1 MLTWVFTVSQ
11 VSMKGIFSILLCI
24 VCYTLSA
31 QVVDKTRLEYDD
43 DQLDALQVGM
53 AVTSDQ
59 KQAAFLLENGELRIF
74 DFYNSVFIHSYNLE
88 VNEVLEIAFSQDDNA
103 LFIVETN
110 RLQVL
115 DWKTG
120 NTLLTKGFEES
131 IQAFGVAHFSNHFG
145 VAFENDVQ
153 IWSMESLTQ
162 TQTLSIKKDI
172 AVISFSYTNPEVIV
186 SPKWTLMG
194 NQMYSFDYLEGKEV
208 EQYKGKFIGS
218 YDPNGKVYYY
228 QYNPIPGYTIGTPIL
243 GHRTLPTGKDY
254 QAIMAWDGKSE
265 KTSDVGFYMTTL
277 RIQDKIICAVGYRG
291 FSVFDYNEGG
301 RVFTTKKTKRE
312 RSSSAISSLG
322 DYQANPHY
330 QISEDKALIN
340 AYGDNINQIY
350 SATQNE
356 IIGYIFVDA
365 DGEYAVVSRDG
376 RFDGT
381 SESSEKLYWG
391 ARKSNKKTSLAST
404 FERGFTPK
412 LLRSLLYEDQLIEE
426 IDIEEA
432 IEEIPVIQV
441 ISLDGQQVKMEDG
454 MVRSS
459 TTKKQVQ
466 IQMAATENKE
476 NLEQI
481 KLFHNNKLV
490 AVNEDPTSLV
500 TFDVTL
506 SNALGNENYLY
517 VVGTSKS
524 GIDTEKQ
531 KLIINYSGNTDA
543 PPRLFLITVGINEYK
558 NPRYNLNYAIAD
570 AEAFSSALSGNQS
583 TLFSEVKHLSVRNAD
598 FTKSEMESVFAEV
611 MSEAREQDLLI
622 FYYAGHGV
630 MSKGI
635 DAPAEFFL
643 VPHDVTQIYGR
654 DELLFEK
661 ALAASELKEISKNIN
676 AQKQLFILDAC
687 QSAAALDAIAS
698 RGILEEKAIAQ
709 LARSTGTFWITATG
723 SEQFATEFETIGHGV
738 FTYSLLEGLK
748 GAADGSNGDKKI
760 TVRELSTY
768 LEERVPEL
776 AEKYQGTPQYP
787 SSYSFG
793 NDFPIMIIDSN

>member
-1 MLTWVFTVSQ
+1 MKSLFLLLMLSLYTT
-11 VSMKGIFSILLCI
+11 IL
-24 VCYTLSA
+24 A
-31 QVVDKTRLEYDD
+31 QVVDKTRLEYEE

-74 DFYNSVFIHSYNLE
+74 DFYNSVFTYSYKIDLLD
-88 VNEVLEIAFSQDDNA
+88 VFEIAFTQDDQA
-103 LFIVETN
+103 LLIVESN
-110 RLQVL
+110 RIRLL

-120 NTLLTKGFEES
+120 ETLLTKNYLERVQNARIARFD
-131 IQAFGVAHFSNHFG
+131 NYFG
-145 VAFENDVQ
+145 VAFQNHVEIWDKDQMKISKTLQ
-153 IWSMESLTQ
+153 IKQNIM
-162 TQTLSIKKDI
+162 IIDF
-172 AVISFSYTNPEVIV
+172 SFTGPQIIV
-186 SPKWTLMG
+186 SPKWSLIR
-194 NQMYSFDYLEGKEV
+194 NQMYTFDYHTGREIENYKKKYFGLYDKSGKI
-208 EQYKGKFIGS
+208 F
-218 YDPNGKVYYY
+218 YY
-228 QYNPIPGYTIGTPIL
+228 QNNAVPGLSPAVPVY
-243 GHRTLPTGKDY
+243 GHRTLPSGNDY
-254 QAIMAWDGKSE
+254 QPIMIMAGEQAKASE
-265 KTSDVGFYMTTL
+265 MGGLMTKI
-277 RIQDKIICAVGYRG
+277 RIEDKVIGSVGYRG
-291 FSVFDYNEGG
+291 FSVFDYNKGG
-301 RVFTTKKTKRE
+301 TIFTTQKTKRE
-312 RSSSAISSLG
+312 RSSSSLSYYG
-322 DYQANPHY
+322 DYQAHPHY
-330 QISEDKALIN
+330 LIDDDKVLIN

-412 LLRSLLYEDQLIEE
+412 LLRSLLHEDQLIEE
-426 IDIEEA
+426 IDIEEE
-432 IEEIPVIQV
+432 IEKIPVIQV
-441 ISLDGQQVKMEDG
+441 ISLDGQQVKMEEG
-454 MVRSS
+454 LIRSS

-466 IQMAATENKE
+466 LQVAATENKE

-490 AVNEDPTSLV
+490 AMNEDPTSLV

-506 SNALGNENYLY
+506 SNAMGNENYLY

-531 KLIINYSGNTDA
+531 KLIVNYSGNTDA

-570 AEAFSSALSGNQS
+570 AEAFSSALSSNQS
-583 TLFSEVKHLSVRNAD
+583 TLFNEVKHLSVRNAD
-598 FTKSEMESVFAEV
+598 FTKSKIESAFAEV

-654 DELLFEK
+654 DEMLFEK
-661 ALAASELKEISKNIN
+661 ALAASELKEISRNIN

-793 NDFPIMIIDSN
+793 NDFPIMIIDTN

>member
-1 MLTWVFTVSQ
+1 
-11 VSMKGIFSILLCI
+11 MKTLFSILSLVFCTVI
-24 VCYTLSA
+24 SA
-31 QVVDKTRLEYDD
+31 QVVDKTRLEYDE

-74 DFYNSVFIHSYNLE
+74 DFYNSVFTHTFQIDLLE
-88 VNEVLEIAFSQDDNA
+88 IFEIAFTQDDQA
-103 LFIVETN
+103 ILIVESN
-110 RLQVL
+110 RIRLL

-120 NTLLTKGFEES
+120 EILLTKSYQERV
-131 IQAFGVAHFSNHFG
+131 QNARVARFDNHFG
-145 VAFENDVQ
+145 VAFQNHVE
-153 IWSMESLTQ
+153 IWNKDQMEVV
-162 TQTLSIKKDI
+162 QTLKIKQNIMIIDF
-172 AVISFSYTNPEVIV
+172 SFTQPQIII
-186 SPKWTLMG
+186 SPKWSLIR
-194 NQMYSFDYLEGKEV
+194 NQMYIFNYQTGKEI
-208 EQYKGKFIGS
+208 ENFKKKYFGLNDK
-218 YDPNGKVYYY
+218 NGKVYFY
-228 QYNPIPGYTIGTPIL
+228 QNNAVPGLGPGVPVY
-243 GHRTLPTGKDY
+243 GHRTLPSGNDY
-254 QAIMAWDGKSE
+254 QPIMIMAGEQVKA
-265 KTSDVGFYMTTL
+265 SDVGGLMTCL
-277 RIQDKIICAVGYRG
+277 RIDDKVIGSVGYRG
-291 FSVFDYNEGG
+291 FSVFDYYKGG
-301 RVFTTKKTKRE
+301 MVFTTRKTKRE
-312 RSSSAISSLG
+312 RSSSTLSFYG
-322 DYQANPHY
+322 DYQASSLY
-330 QISEDKALIN
+330 QISDDKALIN

-381 SESSEKLYWG
+381 SESSEKLYWST
-391 ARKSNKKTSLAST
+391 RKSAKKTSLAST
-404 FERGFTPK
+404 FERGFSPK
-412 LLRSLLYEDQLIEE
+412 LLRSLLYEDQVIEE
-426 IDIEEA
+426 IDIDEA

-441 ISLDGQQVKMEDG
+441 ISFDGQQIEMKDG
-454 MVRSS
+454 LIKTS
-459 TTKKQVQ
+459 TAKKQVQ
-466 IQMAATENKE
+466 LQVGATTNKE

-500 TFDVTL
+500 TFDITL

-531 KLIINYSGNTDA
+531 KLIINYTGNTDA
-543 PPRLFLITVGINEYK
+543 PPKLYIITVGINEYK

-570 AEAFSSALSGNQS
+570 ADAFSEAMTVQS
-583 TLFSEVKHLSVRNAD
+583 TLFEEVIHIGIRNAD
-598 FTKSEMESVFAEV
+598 FTKSKVQSVFANV
-611 MSEAREQDLLI
+611 MSKSREQDLLI

-630 MSKGI
+630 MSKGL

-654 DELLFEK
+654 DELLFQK

-738 FTYSLLEGLK
+738 FTYALLEGLK
-748 GAADGSNGDKKI
+748 GAADGANGDKKI
-760 TVRELSTY
+760 TVRELSAY
-768 LEERVPEL
+768 LEEQVPEL

-793 NDFPIMIIDSN
+793 NDFPVMIINSE

>member
-1 MLTWVFTVSQ
+1 MKSFFTF
-11 VSMKGIFSILLCI
+11 IFLVLGTTII
-24 VCYTLSA
+24 A
-31 QVVDKTRLEYDD
+31 QVVDKTRLEYDE
-43 DQLDALQVGM
+43 DQLDAFQVGM

-59 KQAAFLLENGELRIF
+59 KQAAFLLNNGELRIF
-74 DFYNSVFIHSYNLE
+74 NFYNSVFTHSYNLE
-88 VNEVLEIAFSQDDNA
+88 VNEVLEIAFSQDDNT

-110 RLQVL
+110 RLQAL

-120 NTLLTKGFEES
+120 DILLTEVFEEPV
-131 IQAFGVAHFSNHFG
+131 QAFRVAHFSNHFG
-145 VAFENDVQ
+145 VAFENEVK

-162 TQTLSIKKDI
+162 TQILRSKKEI
-172 AVISFSYTNPEVIV
+172 AVISFSYMDPHIIV

-194 NQMYSFDYLEGKEV
+194 NQMYSFDYLTGKEL
-208 EQYKGKFIGS
+208 EFYKGKFIGS

-228 QYNPIPGYTIGTPIL
+228 QYNPIPGYTIGTPLL
-243 GHRTLPTGKDY
+243 GHRTLPSGKDY

-265 KTSDVGFYMTTL
+265 KSSDVGFYMTTL
-277 RIQDKIICAVGYRG
+277 RIQNKIICAVGYRG

-301 RVFTTKKTKRE
+301 RIFTTKKTKRE

-350 SATQNE
+350 STSQNE

-365 DGEYAVVSRDG
+365 GGEYAVVSRDG

-381 SESSEKLYWG
+381 SASSEKLYWST
-391 ARKSNKKTSLAST
+391 RKSNKKTSLSST

-412 LLRSLLYEDQLIEE
+412 LLRSLLYEDQVIEE
-426 IDIEEA
+426 IDIEEE
-432 IEEIPVIQV
+432 IEKIPVIQV
-441 ISLDGQQVKMEDG
+441 ISFDGQQTKMDNG
-454 MVRSS
+454 MIKVS
-459 TTKKQVQ
+459 TSKKQVQ
-466 IQMAATENKE
+466 LQVAATENKE

-481 KLFHNNKLV
+481 KLFQNNKLV
-490 AVNEDPTSLV
+490 AVNEDPSSMV

-517 VVGTSKS
+517 VVGTTKN

-531 KLIINYSGNTDA
+531 KIIATYNGNTDA

-558 NPRYNLNYAIAD
+558 NSRYNLNYAIAD
-570 AEAFSSALSGNQS
+570 ADAFSDAITDDQA
-583 TLFSEVKHLSVRNAD
+583 TLFSEVRHIGIRNAD
-598 FTKSEMESVFAEV
+598 FTKPKMESILDKVAT
-611 MSEAREQDLLI
+611 EAREQDLLI

-630 MSKGI
+630 MSKGT
-635 DAPAEFFL
+635 DKPPEFFL

-661 ALAASELKEISKNIN
+661 AVSASGLKEISRKIN

-687 QSAAALDAIAS
+687 QSAAALEAIAT

-748 GAADGSNGDKKI
+748 GAADGANGDKKI
-760 TVRELSTY
+760 TVRELSAY

-776 AEKYQGTPQYP
+776 SEKYQGTPQYP

-793 NDFPIMIIDSN
+793 NDFPIMIISN

>member
-1 MLTWVFTVSQ
+1 MKSLLLVLMLSLYTT
-11 VSMKGIFSILLCI
+11 IL
-24 VCYTLSA
+24 A
-31 QVVDKTRLEYDD
+31 QVVDKTRLEYED

-74 DFYNSVFIHSYNLE
+74 DFYNSVFTYSYKIDLLE
-88 VNEVLEIAFSQDDNA
+88 VFEIAFTQDDKA
-103 LFIVETN
+103 LLIVESN
-110 RLQVL
+110 RIRLL

-120 NTLLTKGFEES
+120 EILLTKSYQEKV
-131 IQAFGVAHFSNHFG
+131 QNARVARFDNHFG
-145 VAFENDVQ
+145 VAFQNHVE
-153 IWSMESLTQ
+153 IWDKDQMKIS
-162 TQTLSIKKDI
+162 QTLQIKQNIMIIDF
-172 AVISFSYTNPEVIV
+172 SFTGPQIII
-186 SPKWTLMG
+186 SPKWSLIR
-194 NQMYSFDYLEGKEV
+194 NQMYTFDYHTGREIEN
-208 EQYKGKFIGS
+208 YKKKYFGL
-218 YDPNGKVYYY
+218 YDKSGKVFYY
-228 QYNPIPGYTIGTPIL
+228 QNNAVPGLSPAIPVY
-243 GHRTLPTGKDY
+243 GHRTLPSGNDY
-254 QAIMAWDGKSE
+254 QPIMIMAGEQAKASE
-265 KTSDVGFYMTTL
+265 MGGLMTKI
-277 RIQDKIICAVGYRG
+277 RIEDKVIGSVGYRG
-291 FSVFDYNEGG
+291 VSVFDYNKGG
-301 RVFTTKKTKRE
+301 TIFTTQKTKRE
-312 RSSSAISSLG
+312 RSSSSLSYYG
-322 DYQANPHY
+322 DYQAHPHY
-330 QISEDKALIN
+330 LIDDDKVLIN

-381 SESSEKLYWG
+381 SASSEKLYWG

-412 LLRSLLYEDQLIEE
+412 LLRSLLYKDQLIEE

-466 IQMAATENKE
+466 LQVAATENKE
-476 NLEQI
+476 NLKQI

-490 AVNEDPTSLV
+490 AVNEDPTSLI

-570 AEAFSSALSGNQS
+570 AEAFSSALSGDQS
-583 TLFSEVKHLSVRNAD
+583 TLFSEVKHLSIRNAD
-598 FTKSEMESVFAEV
+598 FTKSKIESVFAEV
-611 MSEAREQDLLI
+611 MSEAREQDLLV

-654 DELLFEK
+654 DELLFQK

-738 FTYSLLEGLK
+738 FTYTLLEGLK
-748 GAADGSNGDKKI
+748 GAADGANGDKKI
-760 TVRELSTY
+760 TVRELSAY
-768 LEERVPEL
+768 VEERVPEL

-793 NDFPIMIIDSN
+793 NDFPVMIINSE

>member
-1 MLTWVFTVSQ
+1 MKSLLLVLMLSLYTT
-11 VSMKGIFSILLCI
+11 IL
-24 VCYTLSA
+24 A
-31 QVVDKTRLEYDD
+31 QVVDKTRLEYED

-74 DFYNSVFIHSYNLE
+74 DFYNSVFTYSYKIDLLE
-88 VNEVLEIAFSQDDNA
+88 VFEIAFTQDDKA
-103 LFIVETN
+103 LLIVESN
-110 RLQVL
+110 RIRLL

-120 NTLLTKGFEES
+120 EILLTKSYQEKV
-131 IQAFGVAHFSNHFG
+131 QNARVARFDNHFG
-145 VAFENDVQ
+145 VAFQNHVE
-153 IWSMESLTQ
+153 IWDKDQMKIS
-162 TQTLSIKKDI
+162 QTLQIKQNIMIIDF
-172 AVISFSYTNPEVIV
+172 SFTGPQIII
-186 SPKWTLMG
+186 SPKWSLIR
-194 NQMYSFDYLEGKEV
+194 NQMYTFDYHTGREIEN
-208 EQYKGKFIGS
+208 YKKKYFGL
-218 YDPNGKVYYY
+218 YDKSGKVFYY
-228 QYNPIPGYTIGTPIL
+228 QNNAVPGLSPAIPVY
-243 GHRTLPTGKDY
+243 GHRTLPSGNDY
-254 QAIMAWDGKSE
+254 QPIMIMAGEQAKASE
-265 KTSDVGFYMTTL
+265 MGGLMTKI
-277 RIQDKIICAVGYRG
+277 RIEDKVIGSVGYRG
-291 FSVFDYNEGG
+291 FSVFDYNKGG
-301 RVFTTKKTKRE
+301 TIFTTQKTKRE
-312 RSSSAISSLG
+312 RSSSSLSYYG
-322 DYQANPHY
+322 DYQAHPHY
-330 QISEDKALIN
+330 LIDDDKVLIN

-381 SESSEKLYWG
+381 SASSEKLYWG

-412 LLRSLLYEDQLIEE
+412 LLRSLLYKDQLIEE

-466 IQMAATENKE
+466 LQVAATENKE
-476 NLEQI
+476 NLKQI

-490 AVNEDPTSLV
+490 AVNEDPTSLI

-570 AEAFSSALSGNQS
+570 AEAFSSALSGDQS
-583 TLFSEVKHLSVRNAD
+583 TLFSEVKHLSIRNAD
-598 FTKSEMESVFAEV
+598 FTKSKIESVFAEV
-611 MSEAREQDLLI
+611 MSEAREQDLLV

-654 DELLFEK
+654 DELLFQK

-738 FTYSLLEGLK
+738 FTYTLLEGLK
-748 GAADGSNGDKKI
+748 GAADGANGDKKI
-760 TVRELSTY
+760 TVRELSAY
-768 LEERVPEL
+768 VEERVPEL

-793 NDFPIMIIDSN
+793 NDFPVMIINSE

>member
-1 MLTWVFTVSQ
+1 
-11 VSMKGIFSILLCI
+11 MKGIFSILLCI
-24 VCYTLSA
+24 VCYILTA

-43 DQLDALQVGM
+43 DELDALQVGM

-74 DFYNSVFIHSYNLE
+74 DFFNSVFTYSYKIDLLE
-88 VNEVLEIAFSQDDNA
+88 VFEIAFTQDNQA
-103 LFIVETN
+103 LLVVESN
-110 RLQVL
+110 RIRLL

-120 NTLLTKGFEES
+120 DLLLNKSYNERV
-131 IQAFGVAHFSNHFG
+131 QNVRVARFDNHFG
-145 VAFENDVQ
+145 VAFQNHVE
-153 IWSMESLTQ
+153 IWNKDQLAVV
-162 TQTLSIKKDI
+162 QTLKIKQNIMIIDF
-172 AVISFSYTNPEVIV
+172 SFTQPQIII
-186 SPKWTLMG
+186 SPKWSLIR
-194 NQMYSFDYLEGKEV
+194 NQMYIFNYQTGEEIENFKKKYFGLHDK
-208 EQYKGKFIGS
+208 
-218 YDPNGKVYYY
+218 NGKVYFY
-228 QYNPIPGYTIGTPIL
+228 QNNAVPGLGPGVPVY
-243 GHRTLPTGKDY
+243 GHRTLPSGNDY
-254 QAIMAWDGKSE
+254 QPIMIMAGEQVKA
-265 KTSDVGFYMTTL
+265 SDVGGLMTCL
-277 RIQDKIICAVGYRG
+277 RINNKVIGSVGYRG
-291 FSVFDYNEGG
+291 FSVFDYYKGG
-301 RVFTTKKTKRE
+301 MVFTTRKTKRE
-312 RSSSAISSLG
+312 RSSSSLSFYG
-322 DYQANPHY
+322 DYQATSLY
-330 QISEDKALIN
+330 QIDEDKALIN

-350 SATQNE
+350 SASQNE

-365 DGEYAVVSRDG
+365 NGEYAVVSRDG

-412 LLRSLLYEDQLIEE
+412 LLRSLLYEDQVIEE

-432 IEEIPVIQV
+432 IEEMPVIQI
-441 ISLDGQQVKMEDG
+441 ISFDGQQVKMEGDLI
-454 MVRSS
+454 RFS

-466 IQMAATENKE
+466 LQVAATENKE
-476 NLEQI
+476 NLEQV

-500 TFDVTL
+500 SFDITL

-531 KLIINYSGNTDA
+531 KLIVNYSGNTDA

-570 AEAFSSALSGNQS
+570 AEAFSSALSGDQS
-583 TLFSEVKHLSVRNAD
+583 TLFSEVKHLSIRNAD
-598 FTKSEMESVFAEV
+598 FTKAKMKSIFTEV

-748 GAADGSNGDKKI
+748 GAADGSDGDKKI

-793 NDFPIMIIDSN
+793 NDFPIMIIESN

>member
-1 MLTWVFTVSQ
+1 
-11 VSMKGIFSILLCI
+11 MKALFSVLFLI
-24 VCYTLSA
+24 CYFVIPA
-31 QVVDKTRLEYDD
+31 QVVDKTRLEYDEE
-43 DQLDALQVGM
+43 QLDAFQVGM
-53 AVTSDQ
+53 AVANDQ
-59 KQAAFLLENGELRIF
+59 TQAAFLLNNGELRIF
-74 DFYNSVFIHSYNLE
+74 NFFNSVFTHSHTLE
-88 VNEVLEIAFSQDDNA
+88 VEDVLEIAFSQDDNA

-110 RLQVL
+110 KIQVI
-115 DWKTG
+115 DWKSG
-120 NTLLTKGFEES
+120 NVLLSKTFQEE
-131 IQAFGVAHFSNHFG
+131 IQAFGVAHISNHFG
-145 VAFENDVQ
+145 VAFDNDVQ
-153 IWSMESLTQ
+153 IWSLESLSQ
-162 TQTLSIKKDI
+162 IQKLSVKKNI
-172 AVISFSYTNPEVIV
+172 ATISFSYTEPHVIV
-186 SPKWTLMG
+186 SPKWILIG
-194 NQMYSFDYLEGKEV
+194 NHMYSFDYLKG
-208 EQYKGKFIGS
+208 EQIEFYKGKFIGS

-228 QYNPIPGYTIGTPIL
+228 QYNPISGYTIGTPLL
-243 GHRTLPTGKDY
+243 GHRTLPSGKDY
-254 QAIMAWDGKSE
+254 QAIMAWDAKTEKS
-265 KTSDVGFYMTTL
+265 SDVGFYMTTL
-277 RIQDKIICAVGYRG
+277 RIQDKVICSVGYRG
-291 FSVFDYNEGG
+291 FSVFDYHKGG

-312 RSSSAISSLG
+312 RSSNAFSSLT

-330 QISEDKALIN
+330 LIGDDIALIN

-350 SATQNE
+350 SSSQNE

-365 DGEYAVVSRDG
+365 GGEYAVVSRDG

-381 SESSEKLYWG
+381 SASSEKLYWG
-391 ARKSNKKTSLAST
+391 ARKSNKKTSLSST

-412 LLRSLLYEDQLIEE
+412 LLRSLLYEDQVIEE
-426 IDIEEA
+426 IDIEEE

-441 ISLDGQQVKMEDG
+441 ISFDGQQTKMDDG
-454 MVRSS
+454 MIKVS
-459 TTKKQVQ
+459 TSKKQVQ
-466 IQMAATENKE
+466 LQVAATVNKE

-517 VVGTSKS
+517 VVGTSKN

-531 KLIINYSGNTDA
+531 KIIATYNGNTDA

-570 AEAFSSALSGNQS
+570 ADAFSSAMTGDQS
-583 TLFSEVKHLSVRNAD
+583 TLFSEVRHLGIRNTD
-598 FTKSEMESVFAEV
+598 FTKSKMESVFEKV
-611 MSEAREQDLLI
+611 MTNAREQDLLI

-630 MSKGI
+630 MSKGT
-635 DAPAEFFL
+635 DAPPEFFL

-661 ALAASELKEISKNIN
+661 AVSASGLKEISRKIN

-687 QSAAALDAIAS
+687 QSAAALESIAS

-738 FTYSLLEGLK
+738 FTYTLLEGLK
-748 GAADGSNGDKKI
+748 GKADGANGDKKI
-760 TVRELSTY
+760 TVRELSAY

-793 NDFPIMIIDSN
+793 NDFPVIIVGD

>member
-1 MLTWVFTVSQ
+1 MKSLLLVLMLSLYTT
-11 VSMKGIFSILLCI
+11 IL
-24 VCYTLSA
+24 A
-31 QVVDKTRLEYDD
+31 QVVDKTRLEYED

-74 DFYNSVFIHSYNLE
+74 DFYNSVFTYSYKIDLLE
-88 VNEVLEIAFSQDDNA
+88 VFEIAFTQDDKA
-103 LFIVETN
+103 LLIVESN
-110 RLQVL
+110 RIRLL

-120 NTLLTKGFEES
+120 EILLTKSYQEKV
-131 IQAFGVAHFSNHFG
+131 QNARVARFDNHFG
-145 VAFENDVQ
+145 VAFQNHVE
-153 IWSMESLTQ
+153 IWDKDQMKIS
-162 TQTLSIKKDI
+162 QTLQIKQNIMIIDF
-172 AVISFSYTNPEVIV
+172 SFTGPQIII
-186 SPKWTLMG
+186 SPKWSLIR
-194 NQMYSFDYLEGKEV
+194 NQMYTFDYHTGREIEN
-208 EQYKGKFIGS
+208 YKKKYFGL
-218 YDPNGKVYYY
+218 YDKSGKVFYY
-228 QYNPIPGYTIGTPIL
+228 QNNAVPGLSPAIPVY
-243 GHRTLPTGKDY
+243 GHRTLPSGNDY
-254 QAIMAWDGKSE
+254 QPIMIMAGEQAKASE
-265 KTSDVGFYMTTL
+265 MGGLMTKI
-277 RIQDKIICAVGYRG
+277 RIEDKVIGSVGYRG
-291 FSVFDYNEGG
+291 FSVFDYNKGG
-301 RVFTTKKTKRE
+301 TIFTTQKTKRE
-312 RSSSAISSLG
+312 RSSSSLSYYG
-322 DYQANPHY
+322 DYQAHPHY
-330 QISEDKALIN
+330 LIDDDKVLIN

-381 SESSEKLYWG
+381 SASSEKLYWG

-412 LLRSLLYEDQLIEE
+412 LLRSLLYKDQLIEE

-466 IQMAATENKE
+466 LQVAATENKE
-476 NLEQI
+476 NLKQI

-570 AEAFSSALSGNQS
+570 AEAFSSALSGDQS
-583 TLFSEVKHLSVRNAD
+583 TLFSEVKHLSIRNAD
-598 FTKSEMESVFAEV
+598 FTKSKIESVFAEV
-611 MSEAREQDLLI
+611 MSEAREQDLLV

-654 DELLFEK
+654 DELLFQK

-738 FTYSLLEGLK
+738 FTYTLLEGLK
-748 GAADGSNGDKKI
+748 GAADGANGDKKI
-760 TVRELSTY
+760 TVRELSAY
-768 LEERVPEL
+768 VEERVPEL

-793 NDFPIMIIDSN
+793 NDFPVMIINSE

>member
-1 MLTWVFTVSQ
+1 MKSFFTF
-11 VSMKGIFSILLCI
+11 IFLVLGTTII
-24 VCYTLSA
+24 A
-31 QVVDKTRLEYDD
+31 QVVDKTRLEYDE
-43 DQLDALQVGM
+43 DQLDAFQVGM

-59 KQAAFLLENGELRIF
+59 KQAAFLLNNGELRIF
-74 DFYNSVFIHSYNLE
+74 NFYNSVFTHSYNLE
-88 VNEVLEIAFSQDDNA
+88 VNEVLEIAFSQDDNT

-110 RLQVL
+110 RLQAL

-120 NTLLTKGFEES
+120 DILLTEVFEEPV
-131 IQAFGVAHFSNHFG
+131 QAFRVAHFSNHFG
-145 VAFENDVQ
+145 VAFENEVK

-162 TQTLSIKKDI
+162 TQILRSKKEI
-172 AVISFSYTNPEVIV
+172 AVISFSFIDPHIIV

-194 NQMYSFDYLEGKEV
+194 NQMYSFDYMTGKEL
-208 EQYKGKFIGS
+208 EFYKGKFIGS

-228 QYNPIPGYTIGTPIL
+228 QYNPIPGYTIGTPLL
-243 GHRTLPTGKDY
+243 GHRTLPSGKDY

-265 KTSDVGFYMTTL
+265 KSSDVGFYMTTL
-277 RIQDKIICAVGYRG
+277 RIQNKIICAVGYRG

-301 RVFTTKKTKRE
+301 RIFTTKKTKRE

-350 SATQNE
+350 STSQNE

-365 DGEYAVVSRDG
+365 GGEYAIVSRDG

-381 SESSEKLYWG
+381 SASSEKLYWST
-391 ARKSNKKTSLAST
+391 RKSNKKTSLSST

-412 LLRSLLYEDQLIEE
+412 LLRSLLYEDQVIEE
-426 IDIEEA
+426 IDIEEE
-432 IEEIPVIQV
+432 IEKIPVIQV
-441 ISLDGQQVKMEDG
+441 ISFDGQQTKMHDG
-454 MVRSS
+454 MIKVS
-459 TTKKQVQ
+459 TPKKQVQ
-466 IQMAATENKE
+466 LQVAAAENKE

-490 AVNEDPTSLV
+490 AVNEDPSSMV

-517 VVGTSKS
+517 VVGTTKN

-531 KLIINYSGNTDA
+531 KIIATYNGNTDA

-570 AEAFSSALSGNQS
+570 ADAFSDAITDDQA
-583 TLFSEVKHLSVRNAD
+583 TLFSEVRHIGIRNAD
-598 FTKSEMESVFAEV
+598 FTKPKMESILDKVAT
-611 MSEAREQDLLI
+611 EAREQDLLI

-630 MSKGI
+630 MSKGT
-635 DAPAEFFL
+635 DKPPEFFL

-661 ALAASELKEISKNIN
+661 AVSASGLKEISRKIN

-687 QSAAALDAIAS
+687 QSAAALESIAT

-748 GAADGSNGDKKI
+748 GAADGANGDKKI
-760 TVRELSTY
+760 TVRELSAY

-793 NDFPIMIIDSN
+793 NDFPIMIISN

>member
-1 MLTWVFTVSQ
+1 
-11 VSMKGIFSILLCI
+11 MKRLLLILLY
-24 VCYTLSA
+24 VSYYTHITA
-31 QVVDKTRLEYDD
+31 QVVDKTRLEYDE
-43 DQLDALQVGM
+43 DQLSALQVGM

-59 KQAAFLLENGELRIF
+59 KRAAFLLDNGELRIF
-74 DFYNSVFIHSYNLE
+74 DFYNSVFTHTYNFE
-88 VNEVLEIAFSQDDNA
+88 VQEVLEIAFSQDDKM
-103 LFIVETN
+103 LIVVETN
-110 RLQVL
+110 QLRVF
-115 DWKTG
+115 DWNTG
-120 NTLLTKGFEES
+120 EIMVSESYEES
-131 IQAFGVAHFSNHFG
+131 IQSFRVAHFSNHFG
-145 VAFENDVQ
+145 VAYENNVQ
-153 IWSMESLTQ
+153 IWSIESLSQ
-162 TQTLSIKKDI
+162 IQTLRIKKKI
-172 AVISFSYTNPEVIV
+172 STISFSYTKPHVIV
-186 SPKWTLMG
+186 SAKYTLVG
-194 NQMYSFDYLEGKEV
+194 NQMYSFNYLEGKQV
-208 EQYKGKFIGS
+208 EFYKGKFVGS

-228 QYNPIPGYTIGTPIL
+228 QYNPISGYTIGTPLL
-243 GHRTLPTGKDY
+243 GHRTLPSGKDY
-254 QAIMAWDGKSE
+254 QVIMAWDAKTEKS
-265 KTSDVGFYMTTL
+265 SDVGFYMTTL
-277 RIQDKIICAVGYRG
+277 RLQDKVICSVGYRG
-291 FSVFDYNEGG
+291 FSVFDYNKGG

-312 RSSSAISSLG
+312 RSSSAISSLS

-330 QISEDKALIN
+330 LIGGDKALIN

-381 SESSEKLYWG
+381 SESSEKLYWST
-391 ARKSNKKTSLAST
+391 RKSAKKTSLAST
-404 FERGFTPK
+404 FERGFSPK
-412 LLRSLLYEDQLIEE
+412 LLRSLLYEDQVIEE
-426 IDIEEA
+426 IDIDEA

-441 ISLDGQQVKMEDG
+441 ISFDGQQIEMKDG
-454 MVRSS
+454 LIKTS
-459 TTKKQVQ
+459 TAKKQVQ
-466 IQMAATENKE
+466 LQVGATTNKE

-481 KLFHNNKLV
+481 KLFLNNKLV

-500 TFDVTL
+500 TFDITL

-531 KLIINYSGNTDA
+531 KLIINYTGNTDA
-543 PPRLFLITVGINEYK
+543 PPKLYIITVGINEYK

-570 AEAFSSALSGNQS
+570 ADAFSEAMAVQS
-583 TLFSEVKHLSVRNAD
+583 TLFEEVIHIGIRNAD
-598 FTKSEMESVFAEV
+598 FTKSKIESVFANV
-611 MSEAREQDLLI
+611 MSKSREQDLLI

-630 MSKGI
+630 MSKGL

-654 DELLFEK
+654 DELLFQK

-738 FTYSLLEGLK
+738 FTYALLEGLK
-748 GAADGSNGDKKI
+748 GAADGANGDKKI
-760 TVRELSTY
+760 TVRELSAY
-768 LEERVPEL
+768 LEEQVPEL

-793 NDFPIMIIDSN
+793 NDFPVMIINSK

>member
-1 MLTWVFTVSQ
+1 MKSLFTF
-11 VSMKGIFSILLCI
+11 IFI
-24 VCYTLSA
+24 VLSTTITA
-31 QVVDKTRLEYDD
+31 QVVDKTRLEYDE
-43 DQLDALQVGM
+43 DQLDALQIGM

-59 KQAAFLLENGELRIF
+59 TQAAFLLENGELRIF
-74 DFYNSVFIHSYNLE
+74 DFYNSVFTHSHQIDLLE
-88 VNEVLEIAFSQDDNA
+88 VFEIAFTQDDQA
-103 LFIVETN
+103 ILIVESN
-110 RLQVL
+110 RIRLL

-120 NTLLTKGFEES
+120 EILMTQNYQERV
-131 IQAFGVAHFSNHFG
+131 QNARVARLDNHFG
-145 VAFENDVQ
+145 IAFQNHVE
-153 IWSMESLTQ
+153 IWNKDQMKIV
-162 TQTLSIKKDI
+162 QTLRIKQNIMIID
-172 AVISFSYTNPEVIV
+172 FSYVEPQVIV
-186 SPKWTLMG
+186 SAKWSLIR
-194 NQMYSFDYLEGKEV
+194 NQMYSFNYKTGKEI
-208 EQYKGKFIGS
+208 QNYKKKYFGLHDK
-218 YDPNGKVYYY
+218 NGKVYFY
-228 QYNPIPGYTIGTPIL
+228 QNNAVPGLGPGVPVY
-243 GHRTLPTGKDY
+243 GHRTLPSGNDY
-254 QAIMAWDGKSE
+254 QPIMIMAGEQVKA
-265 KTSDVGFYMTTL
+265 SDVGGLMTCL
-277 RIQDKIICAVGYRG
+277 RIDDKVIGSVGYRG
-291 FSVFDYNEGG
+291 FSVFDYNKGG
-301 RVFTTKKTKRE
+301 MVFTTRKTKRE
-312 RSSSAISSLG
+312 RSSSSLSYYG
-322 DYQANPHY
+322 DYQATSLY
-330 QISEDKALIN
+330 QIDEDKALIN

-365 DGEYAVVSRDG
+365 GGEYAVVTRDG
-376 RFDGT
+376 RFEGT
-381 SESSEKLYWG
+381 AESSDKLYWS

-412 LLRSLLYEDQLIEE
+412 LLRSLLYEDQVIEE
-426 IDIEEA
+426 IDIEDEIEA
-432 IEEIPVIQV
+432 IPIIQV
-441 ISLDGQQVKMEDG
+441 ISFDGQQTKMEEG
-454 MVRSS
+454 MIKASS
-459 TTKKQVQ
+459 SKKQVQ
-466 IQMAATENKE
+466 LQVAATENKE
-476 NLEQI
+476 NLEQV

-490 AVNEDPTSLV
+490 AVNEDPSSLI

-524 GIDTEKQ
+524 GIETEKQ
-531 KLIINYSGNTDA
+531 KLIINYSGNTDS
-543 PPRLFLITVGINEYK
+543 PPKLYLITVGINEYK

-570 AEAFSSALSGNQS
+570 ADAFSTALTGDRS
-583 TLFSEVKHLSVRNAD
+583 TLFSEVRHIGIRNGD
-598 FTKSEMESVFAEV
+598 FTKSKLVSVFENV
-611 MSEAREQDLLI
+611 MSEANEQDLLV

-748 GAADGSNGDKKI
+748 GEADGANGDKKI
-760 TVRELSTY
+760 TVRELSAY

-793 NDFPIMIIDSN
+793 NDFPIVIIDSN